1 MTDTATDTILS
12 VDQWTP
18 PLSNAE
24 QLEQIKQSYPAYY
37 RAWRSMISNNSKDD
51 IIPEWRGTIGLMR
64 FIEDTSTLLNNPSV
78 FPDVKVKLKRKLK
91 DFPYSLS
98 NVYWLVPRNCR
109 KSHLALQAT
118 SLQET
123 SQIITLDTLIAM
135 SRKDQEDRFNTL
147 MSAHFSGTI
156 LSATEQA
163 EMDALG
169 KLITGME
176 ILPPPESKYE
186 DV

>member
-1 MTDTATDTILS
+1 MTELIDTLET
-12 VDQWTP
+12 VDSIDITSAAEK
-18 PLSNAE
+18 LE
-24 QLEQIKQSYPAYY
+24 QLSIQYPAYY

-64 FIEDTSTLLNNPSV
+64 FIEDTSILLNNPDV
-78 FPDVKVKLKRKLK
+78 FPNVKVKLKRKLK
-91 DFPYSLS
+91 DFPYSSS

-118 SLQET
+118 SLQAT
-123 SQIITLDTLIAM
+123 SLDALIAM

-156 LSATEQA
+156 LSATEIA

-169 KLITGME
+169 KLIIGVE
-176 ILPPPESKYE
+176 ILPPPESKY
-186 DV
+186 DDI